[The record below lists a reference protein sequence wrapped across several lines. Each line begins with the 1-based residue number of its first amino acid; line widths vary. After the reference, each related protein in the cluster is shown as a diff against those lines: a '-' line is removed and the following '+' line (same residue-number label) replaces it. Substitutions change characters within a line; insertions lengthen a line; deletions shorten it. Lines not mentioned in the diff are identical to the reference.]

1 MKNYLKETFYFD
13 YQEKNV
19 QEYLKKFQQPDENEI
34 EKAKKLYLVV
44 RDSFQYNPYKIILN
58 PKALKLSYL
67 ITKKE
72 GYCVEKSIIL
82 AGLARGLGIPSRLGF
97 ANVRN
102 HLGTEKIERILG
114 TNVLVFHGYCELYLN
129 GKWVKATPAFN
140 KELCQK
146 FGVEPLEF
154 NGLEDSI
161 FQPYNS
167 DGSVFMEYLK
177 DHGTFE
183 DMPFDLFKSEFQ
195 SYYGHLVGQKVE
207 DMYVTEKFPIDF

>member
-1 MKNYLKETFYFD
+1 MENYLKSTFYFD
-13 YQEKNV
+13 YQENNV
-19 QEYLKKFQQPDENEI
+19 QEFVKDLLVSKDNII
-34 EKAKKLYLVV
+34 EKAKKLYLKV
-44 RDSFQYNPYKIILN
+44 RDGFQYNPYKIVLN
-58 PKALKLSYL
+58 PNALKLSYL
-67 ITKKE
+67 ITKDY

-82 AGLARGLGIPSRLGF
+82 AGLARAIGIPSRLGF

-129 GKWVKATPAFN
+129 EKWVKATPAFN

-146 FGVEPLEF
+146 FGVQPLEF

-167 DGSVFMEYLK
+167 EGNLFMEYLK

-183 DMPFDLFKSEFQ
+183 DMPFELFKKEFYA
-195 SYYGHLVGQKVE
+195 YYGHLIGQKVE

>member
-1 MKNYLKETFYFD
+1 MEKYLKSTFFFD
-13 YQEKNV
+13 FEKENAQEFIKD
-19 QEYLKKFQQPDENEI
+19 LLISTENPI
-34 EKAKKLYLVV
+34 EKAKKLYLKV
-44 RDSFQYNPYKIILN
+44 RDGFQYNPYKIVLN
-58 PKALKLSYL
+58 SNALKLSYL
-67 ITKKE
+67 ITKNY
-72 GYCVEKSIIL
+72 GYCVEKSIIM
-82 AGLARGLGIPSRLGF
+82 AGLARALGIPSRLGF

-161 FQPYNS
+161 FQPYNAE
-167 DGSVFMEYLK
+167 GNIFMEYLK

-183 DMPFDLFKSEFQ
+183 DMPFELFKSEFQ

-207 DMYVTEKFPIDF
+207 DMYVTEKFPIDL